1 MDVIVQET
9 NTIEEYKR
17 VKRNLEEQAVACWKI
32 HKKACEEWGHGEP
45 LKVERDKSGILCVTY
60 GDGAWFHYQITEDGL
75 KWW

>member
-9 NTIEEYKR
+9 NTIEEYKM

-45 LKVERDKSGILCVTY
+45 LKVERDKSGILCVTRWSMVPLPDY
-60 GDGAWFHYQITEDGL
+60 RGSI
-75 KWW
+75 KVVVM